1 MRVLAFAL
9 VGLVVGSF
17 LTVVVYRIP
26 RGESIVAPGSRCP
39 SCGTP
44 IRWRDN
50 IPVLSYLI
58 LRGRCHHCGARVSPA
73 YPLTEAATAALFV
86 GAAVVHEELFV
97 AIVVALFLA
106 AMVAVALIDARWR
119 IIPNRIVYP
128 CLGGGL
134 VAMVVGD
141 LAGWGVDALKGLIGL
156 GVYAGPLLL
165 VALAVPRGMGM
176 GDVKLVALIGLVL
189 GSLGL
194 EYVAVAAGVGILAG
208 GLGAVLALA
217 VFGLG
222 RKQQIPFGPF
232 LAGGAATAAL
242 AGGPIA
248 DLYLSLLGGG

>member
-17 LTVVVYRIP
+17 LTMVVYRIP

-44 IRWRDN
+44 IRPRDN
-50 IPVLSYLI
+50 VPVLSYLV
-58 LRGRCHHCGARVSPA
+58 LRGRCRHCGARVSPTC
-73 YPLTEAATAALFV
+73 PLTEASTAALFV
-86 GAAVVHEELFV
+86 GAAVVHDQLFV
-97 AIVVALFLA
+97 AILVALFLA

-119 IIPNRIVYP
+119 IIPDWIMYP
-128 CLGGGL
+128 CLVGGL
-134 VAMVVGD
+134 VAVVVGD
-141 LAGWGVDALKGLIGL
+141 LAGWGVDAVRGLIGL
-156 GVYAGPLLL
+156 GLYAGPLLL
-165 VALAVPRGMGM
+165 LALAVPRGMGI

-217 VFGLG
+217 VLGMG

-242 AGGPIA
+242 AGAPIA
-248 DLYLSLLGGG
+248 DLYLSLLGAG

>member
-1 MRVLAFAL
+1 MRVLAFTL

-44 IRWRDN
+44 IRPWDN
-50 IPVLSYLI
+50 IPVLSYLV
-58 LRGRCHHCGARVSPA
+58 LRGRCPHCGARVSPA

-86 GAAVVHEELFV
+86 GAAVVHEELFA
-97 AIVVALFLA
+97 AILVALFLA
-106 AMVAVALIDARWR
+106 AMVAVALIDGRWR

-128 CLGGGL
+128 CLVGGL
-134 VAMVVGD
+134 VAVVVGD
-141 LAGWGVDALKGLIGL
+141 LAAWGVDAVEGLIGL
-156 GVYAGPLLL
+156 GLYAGPLLL

-194 EYVAVAAGVGILAG
+194 QYVAVAAGVGILAG

-217 VFGLG
+217 VLGMG

-232 LAGGAATAAL
+232 LAGGAVVAAL
-242 AGGPIA
+242 AGPEIA
-248 DLYLSLLGGG
+248 DLYLSLLGAG